1 MHNQVLH
8 IVLIG
13 NYRKDN
19 QMSMNL
25 FAKMLYDGYTEA
37 GHTVETWYPTQ
48 FLGSLTSNT
57 LSGIG
62 KWLAYIDKW
71 IFFPLVMRLK
81 LISKKYQS
89 TKFHICDHSNAVY
102 IASLPKSRTLITC
115 HDVLA
120 IKGAFG
126 DQSAYCDAS
135 KTGVILQK
143 WILNSLLKAN
153 KIATVSQTTLQHLK
167 ELSSG
172 RDTSNKDWRVVLNAF
187 NEPFSKLSQSEIET
201 IFKRYDI
208 QINAKYILHV
218 GSDLPRKN
226 RVLLVEML
234 HSLKDSWDGVLVL
247 AGQSLNQE
255 LTQKIHD
262 HQLTDRVISIVHPTF
277 ELLKALY
284 SACDTFVFPS
294 FSEGFGWPVIEAQAC
309 GAPVIASNYA
319 AIAEVAGDAAL
330 LADPNKVDEFVL
342 QFKSLQDQQIRT
354 NLLQNAEKNIQRFN
368 RQDMINKYIEFLKA

>member
-1 MHNQVLH
+1 MHNQALH

-25 FAKMLYDGYTEA
+25 FAKMLYDGYTKA
-37 GHTVETWYPTQ
+37 GHSVEIWYPTQ
-48 FLGSLTSNT
+48 ILGGLVSNT

-71 IFFPLVMRLK
+71 ILFPAVMRIK
-81 LISKKYQS
+81 LLSRKYKS

-102 IASLPKSRTLITC
+102 IASLPKQRTLITC

-126 DQSAYCDAS
+126 DKTAFCDAS
-135 KTGVILQK
+135 RTGVILQK

-153 KIATVSQTTLQHLK
+153 KIATVSQTTLLHLQ
-167 ELSSG
+167 ELSKG
-172 RDTSNKDWRVVLNAF
+172 RDTSGKDWRVVLNAF
-187 NEPFSKLSQSEIET
+187 NEPFSKLSKGEIEE
-201 IFKRYDI
+201 IFNRYDI
-208 QINAKYILHV
+208 QINTQFILHV

-226 RVLLVEML
+226 RVLLVDML
-234 HSLKDSWDGVLVL
+234 VSLKDTWDGVLVL

-294 FSEGFGWPVIEAQAC
+294 YSEGFGWPVIEAQAC
-309 GAPVIASNYA
+309 GAPVIASKYP

-330 LADPNKVDEFVL
+330 LADPYQVDEFVQ
-342 QFKSLQDQQIRT
+342 QFKSIQDPQIRT
-354 NLLQNAEKNIQRFN
+354 TLIQNSEKNIQRFD
-368 RQDMINKYIEFLKA
+368 RQNMIHKYIEFLIA